1 MAEFEQ
7 QAKGWWS
14 KLIAWLRGGQ
24 RADAGRKAKA
34 ALQDLRDSDV
44 VGKARDTAR
53 EAIRD
58 LRDSDAGRKAK
69 AAIRDLRDSPGTG
82 DKSLGAPGRHSASS
96 AAARGTA
103 AAAGRLGWRKE
114 TRRRSDDASGRPELV
129 MVGTA
134 G

>member
-7 QAKGWWS
+7 QAKGWWA
-14 KLIAWLRGGQ
+14 KVIAWLRGGQ
-24 RADAGRKAKA
+24 RTDAGRKAKA

-82 DKSLGAPGRHSASS
+82 DKS
-96 AAARGTA
+96 
-103 AAAGRLGWRKE
+103 
-114 TRRRSDDASGRPELV
+114 
-129 MVGTA
+129 
-134 G
+134 